1 MCNVYIFVVNAII
14 EKEIRGYSLGQIST
28 SLVQQLSSHLFR
40 IMAESVSSAEVR
52 SRYEA
57 LKKDLLSALPKKR
70 AIDKQLVREREQS
83 STYRSLNYMF
93 IIGADRGSDTQS

>member
-1 MCNVYIFVVNAII
+1 
-14 EKEIRGYSLGQIST
+14 
-28 SLVQQLSSHLFR
+28 
-40 IMAESVSSAEVR
+40 MAESVSSAEIR

-70 AIDKQLVREREQS
+70 AIDKQLVRVREQS
-83 STYRSLNYMF
+83 PTYRSLNYMF